1 MCEDCCPSILNIL
14 RWQQQLTVWI
24 CVLNL
29 CFESGNDLSVHVVDF
44 QVYIFCEMSLQIY
57 CHFLFIGLF
66 LFSLLNFK
74 SSLCVW
80 VTCFIRYDFYKYLLL
95 VWGLLVIFNATSS
108 FDFKKLLLLLCKC
121 MHIHDVWEKICIPQ
135 WLWISEDNLVG
146 SFPGIT
152 LRLPGLHC
160 LPGRF

>member
-1 MCEDCCPSILNIL
+1 MLL

-24 CVLNL
+24 CILNS
-29 CFESGNDLSVHVVDF
+29 CFESGNDLGVHVVGF
-44 QVYIFCEMSLQIY
+44 QVYISFCEMSLRIY

-80 VTCFIRYDFYKYLLL
+80 VTCFIRYDFHKYLLL
-95 VWGLLVIFNATSS
+95 VWGLLVILMQWV
-108 FDFKKLLLLLCKC
+108 LLILRNYYDDVNVCIC
-121 MHIHDVWEKICIPQ
+121 MMCGEKICMRQ

-152 LRLPGLHC
+152 LRFPGLHC
-160 LPGRF
+160 LPRRF